1 MSTRSRSLQVASSAC
16 RLLIVQAGPVTV
28 RSEARQE
35 AEQRSNDRC
44 PSSRRSF
51 GEKHGYFILWST
63 VSEDGDSNI
72 DTLSHNICARF
83 SLHGCTPMCPCPCV
97 ADLVADRC
105 ARAGAKAAGSRST
118 RRTYRPRPSAA
129 HRSGLANWSPH
140 PPPATDC
147 HASAGMPRRR
157 RRPLSTDVGGGVG
170 STGGAVADCGRLLA
184 AGDEVREGPTR
195 TLVLLCARPDR

>member
-1 MSTRSRSLQVASSAC
+1 M
-16 RLLIVQAGPVTV
+16 

-63 VSEDGDSNI
+63 VSEDRDSNI

-140 PPPATDC
+140 PPPAT
-147 HASAGMPRRR
+147 AMP
-157 RRPLSTDVGGGVG
+157 LQECLAGGGAL
-170 STGGAVADCGRLLA
+170 SPQPLA
-184 AGDEVREGPTR
+184 AALAAPEAQWRTVAGFWRPATR
-195 TLVLLCARPDR
+195 SEKV